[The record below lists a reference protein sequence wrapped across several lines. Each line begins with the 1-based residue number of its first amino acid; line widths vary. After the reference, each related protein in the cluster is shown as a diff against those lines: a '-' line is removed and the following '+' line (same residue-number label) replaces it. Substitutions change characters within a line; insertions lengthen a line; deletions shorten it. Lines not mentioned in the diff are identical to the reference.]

1 MFVSSVHFYVYI
13 LLLSAI
19 FKIILR
25 RALQKSE
32 VSGSVFYFSRPFVY
46 LHLSLPSPAFHIPAP
61 EQFIRLSL
69 ADELRIV
76 IV

>member
-32 VSGSVFYFSRPFVY
+32 VSGSVFHFSRPFVY
-46 LHLSLPSPAFHIPAP
+46 LHLSLPSPTFHISAP